1 MAGYSSGFWEVIFTT
16 VLDIPLHKL
25 LLSISAGKVI
35 ASVRVGIYWLFSRVG
50 GLLGMNSSV
59 LRYLGIS
66 LGCPALPSYRTY
78 SWVLLT
84 IWKGSEF
91 ILRTGIWQSLLPQ
104 SWLRL
109 YLRFNLLDNLYF
121 MLKPALQL
129 IYSWRPVLLIFTSPF
144 FFLSQNCKV
153 VKNLGLPT
161 GREVSLAM
169 IYILSPLSCF
179 IFIYSL
185 D

>member
-16 VLDIPLHKL
+16 VLDIPLLL

-84 IWKGSEF
+84 I
-91 ILRTGIWQSLLPQ
+91 
-104 SWLRL
+104 
-109 YLRFNLLDNLYF
+109 
-121 MLKPALQL
+121 
-129 IYSWRPVLLIFTSPF
+129 
-144 FFLSQNCKV
+144 
-153 VKNLGLPT
+153 
-161 GREVSLAM
+161 
-169 IYILSPLSCF
+169 
-179 IFIYSL
+179 
-185 D
+185 